1 MQIKGV
7 LASIDI
13 IERHP
18 NSAVWQPY
26 TSDHTLVFVS
36 KDNPATTWVRYAGHF
51 GMPLGNPKFTHATDP
66 SGQALGLIAKAYV
79 KSIAKVADALHR
91 TKNCD
96 PTQGL
101 GARHYIQHP
110 HVSSWKHVQV
120 LSHPD
125 LVCPLSHLSA
135 HVCPA
140 KVIEPVFVN
149 VACEMF
155 CPNTMMHVGID

>member
-18 NSAVWQPY
+18 MSAVWEPY
-26 TSDHTLVFVS
+26 TLDHTLVLVS
-36 KDNPATTWVRYAGHF
+36 KDNPATKWVQYAGHF

-66 SGQALGLIAKAYV
+66 SEGSLGLIAKAYV

-96 PTQGL
+96 PTRGL
-101 GARHYIQHP
+101 GARHYIQQP
-110 HVSSWKHVQV
+110 RVNSWKHVQV

-125 LVCPLSHLSA
+125 LVCPRRSA
-135 HVCPA
+135 RW
-140 KVIEPVFVN
+140 PVKAELN
-149 VACEMF
+149 S
-155 CPNTMMHVGID
+155 